1 MELQTLYRRG
11 ASGKPLQWRIWS
23 EGADIF
29 IEHGQVGG
37 KLQISRNRAEGKN
50 IGRSNE
56 TTPEQQA
63 DAEILAEWNH
73 QTDLKYKT
81 SLEDVN
87 NFQIDA
93 MLAPNDKW
101 IDKLNPKKS
110 TNKYAVYP
118 CDIQPKFDGA
128 RCLAFWQDGRIVLM
142 TRGRKEWSAVPHI
155 IEQLEKILPDDG
167 TIFDGELYFHGV
179 KRQRIQKWITK
190 HTPESRKINLLVYDI
205 PMCAGEEKLW
215 DERRKDLER
224 LIPGMPGKGAEG
236 TPNIIRSITME
247 VKNGDEVMAFHDT
260 CVDHGYEGAMV
271 RNRKGRYA
279 WGQRPKDLLKVKAF
293 EDAEFV
299 VIGCK
304 QATGDHEGCVIWR
317 CVTGKGQG
325 SENGGGEFWV
335 VPNGSLEE
343 RREWFRNAESFY
355 GKELTV
361 KFQGYSEDGLPQIAK
376 GIAFRLPEDK

>member
-37 KLQISRNRAEGKN
+37 KLQVSRNRAEGKN
-50 IGRSNE
+50 IGKANE
-56 TTPEQQA
+56 TTPERQA
-63 DAEILAEWNH
+63 EIEILAEWNH
-73 QTDLKYKT
+73 QQDLKYKA
-81 SLEDVN
+81 SIDDVN

-93 MLAPNDKW
+93 MLAPNEKW
-101 IDKLNPKKS
+101 IGNADPKKD
-110 TNKYAVYP
+110 TFKYAVYP
-118 CDIQPKFDGA
+118 CDIQPKYDGA

-142 TRGRKEWSAVPHI
+142 TRGRKEWGAVPHI
-155 IEQLEKILPDDG
+155 ISQLEKILPDDG

-190 HTPESRKINLLVYDI
+190 HYPESAKIQLMVYDV
-205 PMCAGEEKLW
+205 PMCAGEEKPW

-224 LIPGMPGKGAEG
+224 LIPGEWGKADAG
-236 TPNIIRSITME
+236 TPNIVRSITMQ
-247 VKNGDEVMAFHDT
+247 VNNGDEVMAFHNT

-271 RNRKGRYA
+271 RNRKGMYA
-279 WGQRPKDLLKVKAF
+279 WGRRPKDLLKVKAF
-293 EDAEFV
+293 EDDEFE

-304 QATGDHEGCVIWR
+304 QATGDHDGCVIWR
-317 CVTGKGQG
+317 CKVGPKQG
-325 SENGGGEFWV
+325 PVGSGEFWV

-343 RREWFRNAESFY
+343 RREWFRDAASFY
-355 GKELTV
+355 GKPLTV

-376 GIAFRLPEDK
+376 GIAFRLDEDK